1 MIFVRGVTVGGGRII
16 GMGAVVT
23 KDVPPLAVVAG
34 NPARIVK
41 YRDRE
46 LYEKLKQEGR
56 IYLDM
61 NYDYDRSTLKKS
73 ELSRRGRKPQGG
85 GNA

>member
-1 MIFVRGVTVGGGRII
+1 MPPSRQRCWR
-16 GMGAVVT
+16 
-23 KDVPPLAVVAG
+23 VPPLAVVAG
-34 NPARIVK
+34 NPARIIK

-46 LYEKLKQEGR
+46 VYERLKAEGK

-61 NYDYDRSTLKKS
+61 TYDYDRSTLKKS

>member
-1 MIFVRGVTVGGGRII
+1 MV

-34 NPARIVK
+34 NPARIIK

-46 LYEKLKQEGR
+46 VYERLKAEGK

-61 NYDYDRSTLKKS
+61 TYDYDRSTLKKS
-73 ELSRRGRKPQGG
+73 ELSRRGRKPQDG